1 MSSINNTIIENERLK
16 LENEQLRYQAT
27 IQEILKINNIL
38 LQKID
43 RVEASNKEIMSRLNA
58 IQTKTTTACSQ
69 PDPHIGPRLQKINPE
84 TFELVNVYETVTECM
99 KEDNTL
105 KRPSINKA
113 AQENTIYHGF
123 RWKTVDRN
131 LDATIVTIE
140 PTKVTNIQKNGY
152 IAKVNKE
159 KTEILTIYIN
169 RKTAAKCN
177 NYPCI
182 SSLDNV
188 VKNGTLKDNYYYT
201 LFEECDASLQNKW
214 KEHNGTI
221 LYHDG
226 IGQYRDGTL
235 ITEFVSRHDCVL
247 KGGISQKS
255 LAKVLDRDIKY
266 KDYYFK
272 SLGEKLFL

>member
-1 MSSINNTIIENERLK
+1 
-16 LENEQLRYQAT
+16 
-27 IQEILKINNIL
+27 
-38 LQKID
+38 
-43 RVEASNKEIMSRLNA
+43 
-58 IQTKTTTACSQ
+58 
-69 PDPHIGPRLQKINPE
+69 
-84 TFELVNVYETVTECM
+84 M
-99 KEDNTL
+99 KENTSL

-188 VKNGTLKDNYYYT
+188 VKNGTLKDNYYYK
-201 LFEECDASLQNKW
+201 LFEDCDTTLQNKW
-214 KEHNGTI
+214 KTVKGDPI

-226 IGQYRDGTL
+226 IGQYKDGIL
-235 ITEFVSRHDCVL
+235 IKEFVSRHDCVS
-247 KGGISQKS
+247 KAGISQKS